1 MILVS
6 HNILNYI
13 RGKSPIMWSFPNLGK
28 RSISHQEV
36 LRSVLKNVNHL
47 AVEFILLN
55 HITNCQLLKI
65 SVLTGCLCF
74 GVL

>member
-1 MILVS
+1 MILGS

-13 RGKSPIMWSFPNLGK
+13 RGKSSTMGRFPNLGK
-28 RSISHQEV
+28 CSISHQDV
-36 LRSVLKNVNHL
+36 LCSVLKNVNHL
-47 AVEFILLN
+47 AVEFILFN
-55 HITNCQLLKI
+55 HITNGQFLKI